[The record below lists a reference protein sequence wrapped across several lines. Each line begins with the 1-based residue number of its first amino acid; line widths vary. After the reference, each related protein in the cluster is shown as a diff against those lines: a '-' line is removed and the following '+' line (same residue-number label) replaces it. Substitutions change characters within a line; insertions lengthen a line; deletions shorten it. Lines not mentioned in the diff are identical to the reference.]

1 VENLLKR
8 SWKEGFDR
16 GKVWKSA
23 ECCGKSPMFSTS
35 FPQARSDSDRDS
47 ACDPQLF
54 PHFPQALL
62 LSLLSLKIFPNSF
75 QDEACSPSL
84 NQAATVLRW
93 RSDPV
98 EDRLKISAFLRVPQF
113 THPQPCWLS
122 SFQFTLMKLIC
133 PQSDL
138 NAHLSLVS
146 RAVPS
151 NPSHPVL
158 ANVLMNADEEKQE
171 ISLTGFDLSLGVQ
184 TSFSAQVEEGGLLT
198 LPAKLLSDIVSRLP
212 NEEITLSTEADSSLA
227 TLTSALG
234 RYQVQGL
241 DATEYPELPTV
252 ETGEAVYL
260 PVEQIIDGLRGA
272 LFAAS
277 TDETKQVLTG
287 VHVAVAANE
296 MEFAATD
303 GHRLSVVNT
312 VKSEAADSETEAAFD
327 VTVPGKALRE
337 LERMLQLHPAG
348 EAIALRFDQ
357 RQLVFQ
363 WDNQRLT
370 SRLLEGQYPNY
381 RQLIPRQFSRQMTV
395 ERKGLIGAL
404 ERISV
409 LADKKNNIVKFS
421 LDAAGQG
428 VVISVDAPDVGSG
441 RESLPAQISGDSL
454 DIAFNVRYL
463 LEGLKALT
471 TSEVQMQCNT
481 ATSPAI
487 LTPLGGLKM
496 TYLVMPIQ
504 IRS

>member
-1 VENLLKR
+1 
-8 SWKEGFDR
+8 
-16 GKVWKSA
+16 
-23 ECCGKSPMFSTS
+23 
-35 FPQARSDSDRDS
+35 
-47 ACDPQLF
+47 
-54 PHFPQALL
+54 
-62 LSLLSLKIFPNSF
+62 
-75 QDEACSPSL
+75 
-84 NQAATVLRW
+84 
-93 RSDPV
+93 
-98 EDRLKISAFLRVPQF
+98 
-113 THPQPCWLS
+113 
-122 SFQFTLMKLIC
+122 MKLIC
-133 PQSDL
+133 PQSEL
-138 NAHLSLVS
+138 NTHLSLVS

-151 NPSHPVL
+151 NPSHPIL
-158 ANVLMNADEEKQE
+158 ANVLMCADENKQR

-184 TSFSAQVEEGGLLT
+184 TSFAAQVEEGGLLT
-198 LPAKLLSDIVSRLP
+198 LPAKLLADIVSRLP
-212 NEEITLSTEADSSLA
+212 NEEITLNTEPDNCLA

-241 DATEYPELPTV
+241 DAAEYPDLPTV
-252 ETGEAVYL
+252 EAGEAVYL
-260 PVEQIIDGLRGA
+260 PVEQLGDGLRGT

-287 VHVAVAANE
+287 VHIAVAAGE

-312 VKSEAADSETEAAFD
+312 AKSEATGKGGDSEAEAAFD

-357 RQLVFQ
+357 GQLLFQ

-395 ERKGLIGAL
+395 ERKLLIGSL

-421 LDAAGQG
+421 LDAAGQE

-441 RESLPAQISGDSL
+441 REVLPAQISGDSL

-471 TSEVQMQCNT
+471 TNEVQMQCNT

>member
-1 VENLLKR
+1 
-8 SWKEGFDR
+8 
-16 GKVWKSA
+16 
-23 ECCGKSPMFSTS
+23 
-35 FPQARSDSDRDS
+35 
-47 ACDPQLF
+47 
-54 PHFPQALL
+54 
-62 LSLLSLKIFPNSF
+62 
-75 QDEACSPSL
+75 
-84 NQAATVLRW
+84 
-93 RSDPV
+93 
-98 EDRLKISAFLRVPQF
+98 
-113 THPQPCWLS
+113 
-122 SFQFTLMKLIC
+122 MKLIC
-133 PQSDL
+133 PQSEL

-158 ANVLMNADEEKQE
+158 ANVLMNADEDKQR

-184 TSFSAQVEEGGLLT
+184 TSFAAQVEEGGVLT
-198 LPAKLLSDIVSRLP
+198 LPAKLLGDIVSRLP
-212 NEEITLSTEADSSLA
+212 SEDITLSTEADGSLA
-227 TLTSALG
+227 TLISALG

-241 DATEYPELPTV
+241 EATEYPELPTV

-260 PVEQIIDGLRGA
+260 PVEQLIDGLRGA

-287 VHVAVAANE
+287 VHVAVAAEE

-303 GHRLSVVNT
+303 GHRLSVVQT
-312 VKSEAADSETEAAFD
+312 VKSEAGESGDGATEEVAFN

-357 RQLVFQ
+357 GQLLFQ

-421 LDAAGQG
+421 LDAAGQE